1 MFIRTNL
8 SVGGSKPITF
18 MLLKGQTVHRAGS
31 VTRGPVHLPSVRQVL
46 GGGAAPGDA
55 PRGRYVV
62 CGDRVPQKEEDVCVF
77 NGLQGTW
84 LFGLQGRKP

>member
-1 MFIRTNL
+1 M
-8 SVGGSKPITF
+8 
-18 MLLKGQTVHRAGS
+18 
-31 VTRGPVHLPSVRQVL
+31 HLPSVRQVL

-62 CGDRVPQKEEDVCVF
+62 CGDRVPQKEEDMRVF

-84 LFGLQGRKP
+84 LFGLQGRNRERLSPSLKFFLVPNNLEKIKEGNHTYKLIKK